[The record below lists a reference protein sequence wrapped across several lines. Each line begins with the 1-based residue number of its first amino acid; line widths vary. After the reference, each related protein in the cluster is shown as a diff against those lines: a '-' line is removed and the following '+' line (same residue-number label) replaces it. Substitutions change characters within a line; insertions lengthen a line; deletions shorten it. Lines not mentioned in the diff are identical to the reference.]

1 MFCLVCIL
9 FKYFLSQYRGDFK
22 NKIWISS
29 FSENS
34 KRSITQGLPRTSAYP
49 EFTVPTTSYYS
60 CPWGWMSLCNLSLH
74 FFFSLKSREILSC
87 LKNFV
92 WVFCTTAWKF
102 PNELFGQ
109 PNVSLYLCLYPK
121 WKFRK
126 FTLGNSLAVWWLA
139 SFPGGSVVKN
149 LPASVGDT
157 GEADLIPEWGS
168 SPGGGNGN
176 PLQYPCPDNPIDR
189 GGWQAAVHA
198 DERSWMRLSHWAHR
212 GTQWLASQSSTARG
226 TGLIPGQGTKNPHA
240 AQSGK
245 KKKKLPRWL
254 YAWWNVEC
262 FVFHMLTD
270 VWWPGSF
277 TGLAGTLNSLIN
289 FTLLFPL
296 WGKGN
301 LPYLFLEFS
310 I

>member
-1 MFCLVCIL
+1 
-9 FKYFLSQYRGDFK
+9 
-22 NKIWISS
+22 
-29 FSENS
+29 
-34 KRSITQGLPRTSAYP
+34 
-49 EFTVPTTSYYS
+49 
-60 CPWGWMSLCNLSLH
+60 MSLCNLSLH

-198 DERSWMRLSHWAHR
+198 DERSWMRLSH
-212 GTQWLASQSSTARG
+212 
-226 TGLIPGQGTKNPHA
+226 
-240 AQSGK
+240 
-245 KKKKLPRWL
+245 
-254 YAWWNVEC
+254 
-262 FVFHMLTD
+262 
-270 VWWPGSF
+270 
-277 TGLAGTLNSLIN
+277 
-289 FTLLFPL
+289 
-296 WGKGN
+296 
-301 LPYLFLEFS
+301 
-310 I
+310 